1 MEVEIFG
8 AEDII
13 YKKSIERRLYSG
25 PNKFERV
32 YRSIYWEKE

>member
-1 MEVEIFG
+1 MQRKLKNIWR
-8 AEDII
+8 I